1 VPLIHKEILCLIL
14 KRRAIK
20 ARALVLTFDDGPSSK
35 LTPAIL
41 ELLDENN
48 AKATFFLLGRN
59 IQSRQEIV
67 RQLAQKGHE
76 VCSHGYG
83 HVHYWNVW
91 PWRSISDIKKGWQ
104 AINAALGKDKED
116 KYPFRP
122 PYGRLN
128 LVCLVYLLL
137 HRIPIV
143 YWSFDIGDTGVP
155 AHRDK
160 HKALEHLKKAA
171 GVVTLAHDFER
182 NREDTSKMILEVTA
196 SLLEQAKIKGMQVV
210 TVSELLRT
218 KRQVYQP
225 RVAQ

>member
-1 VPLIHKEILCLIL
+1 
-14 KRRAIK
+14 
-20 ARALVLTFDDGPSSK
+20 
-35 LTPAIL
+35 LTPAVLEIL
-41 ELLDENN
+41 DRYN

-59 IQSRQEIV
+59 IKSREHIV
-67 RQLAQKGHE
+67 RQIAAAGHE
-76 VCSHGYG
+76 ICSHGYG
-83 HVHYWNVW
+83 HVHYWKVW

-104 AINAALGKDKED
+104 AINAALGKDKRD

-137 HRIPIV
+137 HRVPIV
-143 YWSFDIGDTGVP
+143 YWSFDIGDTGDP
-155 AHRDK
+155 GRYNRNK

-171 GVVTLAHDFER
+171 GAVTLAHDFER

-196 SLLEQAKIKGMQVV
+196 LLLEQAKIKGMRVV

-218 KRQVYQP
+218 KRQV
-225 RVAQ
+225 